1 MSKDDIWNSPERVR
15 QFSEM
20 APDVHLAALLERYDD
35 CGELRAL
42 DVGCAGGRNTEILA
56 GAGCDFY
63 AVDMAHAMVAATRE
77 RLRPFMSGEEFA
89 RRVSVGNML
98 RLPFEDAWFDLLIAI
113 GVFHQAETDEE
124 LRRALQE
131 ARRVLR
137 RRGRMLAAI
146 FSTEMLSPEARRMP
160 GQRFIYRDG
169 ERIRCRVSLEE
180 WAAICAGAGF
190 APEGEIEVRRSQ
202 DPDHMRVS
210 FVGIFT

>member
-1 MSKDDIWNSPERVR
+1 MSKDDVWNSPERVR

-20 APDVHLAALLERYDD
+20 TPDVHLAALLERYDD

-63 AVDMAHAMVAATRE
+63 AVDTAHAMVAATRE

-98 RLPFEDAWFDLLIAI
+98 RLPFEDARFDLLIAI

-137 RRGRMLAAI
+137 PGGRILSSI

-180 WAAICAGAGF
+180 WTAICAGAGF

-202 DPDHMRVS
+202 NPDHMRVS
-210 FVGIFT
+210 FIGIFT